1 VNLLN
6 LIQLI
11 RRISDSD
18 YFKSPCI
25 ESPRSCSHL
34 LGVLRNLQEEVSKPP
49 AINQKNEILFLL
61 EDIIS
66 SISLWD

>member
-1 VNLLN
+1 
-6 LIQLI
+6 
-11 RRISDSD
+11 
-18 YFKSPCI
+18 
-25 ESPRSCSHL
+25 L
-34 LGVLRNLQEEVSKPP
+34 LGILRNLQEEVSKPP